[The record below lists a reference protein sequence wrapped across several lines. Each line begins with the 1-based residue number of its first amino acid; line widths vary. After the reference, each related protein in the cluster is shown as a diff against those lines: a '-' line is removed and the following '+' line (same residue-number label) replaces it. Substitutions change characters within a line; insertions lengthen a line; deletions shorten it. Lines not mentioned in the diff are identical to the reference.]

1 MKDGYERE
9 LDVGRTGCLRCSS
22 ALARLPFGRAC
33 GCSGGKHV
41 EDLLTNP
48 QLVRVIFH
56 SKKALSMESICICVN
71 PPLPTWN
78 HRLHDRVKQLVLQS
92 NSLESISIPSVPD
105 EIHQNPRLRPTGQDS
120 QQPPPSQSSK
130 PKLHPPRTEGQS
142 EAEGRRTSHPWP
154 LDGTSHTTPSTP
166 RDSGRSER
174 SEPTALA
181 RRPKTGSIRPL
192 HGDLLPVDELVK
204 GQRPAFR
211 HHHLGRWNPAAG
223 NAGDGP
229 RLAEDVGKTER
240 QSPAKSS
247 TAGSRY
253 DSSEGFDAWSL
264 GWPAE
269 AWPNGSESPSQ
280 RPSALAIAWKG
291 TVARWFPDYSWVIF
305 PSSFA

>member
-142 EAEGRRTSHPWP
+142 KAEGRRTSHPWP
-154 LDGTSHTTPSTP
+154 LDGTKKHS
-166 RDSGRSER
+166 
-174 SEPTALA
+174 
-181 RRPKTGSIRPL
+181 
-192 HGDLLPVDELVK
+192 DLELLVY
-204 GQRPAFR
+204 ATISY
-211 HHHLGRWNPAAG
+211 L
-223 NAGDGP
+223 GP
-229 RLAEDVGKTER
+229 RTIGCLTI
-240 QSPAKSS
+240 
-247 TAGSRY
+247 
-253 DSSEGFDAWSL
+253 
-264 GWPAE
+264 
-269 AWPNGSESPSQ
+269 
-280 RPSALAIAWKG
+280 ALPRGIQG
-291 TVARWFPDYSWVIF
+291 CPFTNF
-305 PSSFA
+305 PSRAVVNLFYVRRRLSKRTGCTRGLASDSLLIW